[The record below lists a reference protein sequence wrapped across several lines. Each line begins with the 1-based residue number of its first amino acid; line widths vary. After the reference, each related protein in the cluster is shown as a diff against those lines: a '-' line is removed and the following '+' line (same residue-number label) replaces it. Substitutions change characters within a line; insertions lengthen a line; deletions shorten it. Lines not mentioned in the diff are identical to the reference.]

1 MIILAKQEDYLP
13 TWAVY
18 LILILG
24 LIGLIISA
32 YGATSA
38 FKYNKKL
45 KNKNNFKKIQNV
57 LSTRQS
63 YSWNNVDSL
72 NNKGYF
78 LVAITLNNFDFNS
91 NEPLIT
97 LLKSTDLKTDIN
109 EFKLNFDQNKDL
121 VDYLNKFNL
130 TTNDLVFIIVEKVE
144 NLDELNKL
152 YLEWNSLINA

>member
-78 LVAITLNNFDFNS
+78 LVAITLNNFDFN
-91 NEPLIT
+91 NKKPLIT

>member
-72 NNKGYF
+72 NNNGYF
-78 LVAITLNNFDFNS
+78 LVAITLNNFDFN
-91 NEPLIT
+91 NNKPLIT

-109 EFKLNFDQNKDL
+109 QFKLNFDQNKDL

>member
-78 LVAITLNNFDFNS
+78 LVAITLNNFDFN
-91 NEPLIT
+91 NNKPLIT

>member
-78 LVAITLNNFDFNS
+78 LVAITLNNFDFN
-91 NEPLIT
+91 NNKPLIT

-109 EFKLNFDQNKDL
+109 QFKLNFDQNKDL

>member
-78 LVAITLNNFDFNS
+78 LVAITLNNFDFNN